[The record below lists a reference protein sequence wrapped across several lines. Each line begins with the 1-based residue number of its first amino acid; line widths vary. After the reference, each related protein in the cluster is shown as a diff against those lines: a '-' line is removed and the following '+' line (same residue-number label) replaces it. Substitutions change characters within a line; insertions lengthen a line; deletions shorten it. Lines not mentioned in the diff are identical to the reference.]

1 MLLAAFIAVTAMAGT
16 EKSLMRAEKFPAKA
30 QIGQK
35 LNIKQ
40 APRELTHKVQF
51 SKKARAPKKAATAA
65 DFAGDYTWDYL
76 TTSDDWSTDVESLTT
91 TEGSAHVVIS
101 ESTTTEGGITISG
114 MFSNDLEA
122 TVESDG
128 EYNYFVISAGQTA
141 GTSSYGDYVINGLFY
156 YEGDETYEAGWY
168 DSDIHG
174 YVLDD
179 GSIYIDEWMYKVL
192 STGDY
197 AGYYLNPCYVGG
209 STFTPS
215 DPITVVTPPEGLVT
229 EEYALSARNY
239 DDDADV
245 MGSVFIGFDYEDVY
259 IQGLCTWI
267 PEAWVKGTLDGTTIT
282 FPYGQYLGIY
292 DDTYDMYL
300 NTLMSQNVVFT
311 YDAEAG
317 TLTAQNEFFLIDN
330 ASYYFDSYRGCV
342 LTKVLEKATMPAN
355 PEITGL
361 TDTGSYGMVIDFS
374 IPNVDVNGDAL
385 ASSKLYYII
394 YSDIE
399 HEIAPLTFTPETH
412 TKLTENIT
420 EIPYGFTEGWDFYSS
435 RIYLNELYSEDWNN
449 IGIQSIYYGGGETNA
464 TEIQWYHIKDYAV
477 NEYTFN
483 FNEMDVP
490 TSATG
495 VTDGDITE
503 PTTLTEG
510 NVSLTISTST
520 TSTPNRYWATT
531 AGPQLR
537 VYGGTLTF
545 DAPEGYV
552 ITGIEFNYGRWNAG
566 NDADSGE
573 IVDDATNKVATWT
586 GSAQTVVVT
595 IAANSQIDKISV
607 TLEKA
612 EKLVKLP
619 EGLETEAWA
628 FEGFYNE
635 GTDGYDV
642 FRATEVAFDGTD
654 IYVKGMAYWFEDA
667 WLKGTINEGIATFPS
682 GQFVGEDEY
691 GQEFMIGFD
700 GTDFCDIQYAYDADA
715 KKLTQVTPY
724 ILESQSKSGLNEE
737 GELTFWGYWEV
748 SYFHAGAP
756 IAAETIEVPEGL
768 VTETYSFN
776 ASCLEEGEEEWEEY
790 NYQIEIGFD
799 GNDVYFSGLSDNTAS
814 MWAKGTLS
822 EDGKTV
828 TIPASQYLGFI
839 STLAGTF
846 DYYLTAFNKDF
857 EDIVLNYDAETNTFS
872 TEQPVVLNGSMFVLY
887 PYQTFTGVTI
897 TKVKDFATTPAD
909 PSIESYKIE
918 GYRYPNISFNIP
930 TVDVE
935 GNGILGSKL
944 YYTVWVLKDGEVQPF
959 TVTAADYRDVTEDM
973 VEIPYTYDDSWDIYR
988 GGSTFY
994 INPTDDAANWTNF
1007 GIQSIYYGGG
1017 ERHESNIVWAFSENV
1032 TVGESLYATYV
1043 APVDVDFTG
1052 AAVSAYAVTVN
1063 GKYAHLEPV
1072 TAVPAGTAVVVKAEA
1087 AGTYP
1092 VIITAD
1098 AALGTENELVAATA
1112 DVTADGTQYI
1122 LADGTEGIGFYKATP
1137 GTTIAAGKGYIVKT
1151 SSVKAFYGFDSDDA
1165 TGISGIN
1172 AADENAVI
1180 YNVAGQRLGKAQKGI
1195 NIINGKKVLK

>member
-1 MLLAAFIAVTAMAGT
+1 MLMAAFIAVTAMAGT

-35 LNIKQ
+35 LNLKQ
-40 APRELTHKVQF
+40 APKELTRKVQF

-76 TTSDDWSTDVESLTT
+76 TTSDNFSTDLESLTT
-91 TEGSAHVVIS
+91 SEGSAHVIIS
-101 ESTTTEGGITISG
+101 ESTTTEGGLTISG

-122 TVESDG
+122 TVGNDG
-128 EYNYFVISAGQTA
+128 EYDYFVISMGQTG
-141 GTSSYGDYVINGLFY
+141 GTSSYGDYVINGVFY
-156 YEGDETYEAGWY
+156 YEGDDTYEAGFY
-168 DSDIHG
+168 DGDIYG

-179 GSIYIDEWMYKVL
+179 GSIYIEEWIYRVL

-197 AGYYLNPCYVGG
+197 AGYYLTPLYVGG
-209 STFTPS
+209 STLTPAE
-215 DPITVVTPPEGLVT
+215 PLKVTTFPEGVVAT
-229 EEYALSARNY
+229 EYVMTY
-239 DDDADV
+239 DS
-245 MGSVFIGFDYEDVY
+245 GSKSVNLAVDGSDVY
-259 IQGLCTWI
+259 IQGMSEYC
-267 PEAWVKGTLDGTTIT
+267 PEACVKGTKDGNLVT
-282 FPYGQYLGIY
+282 FPAMQYMGEY
-292 DDTYDMYL
+292 ADMTSYFFY
-300 NTLMSQNVVFT
+300 NGETVFT
-311 YDAEAG
+311 YDPEKD
-317 TLTAQNEFFLIDN
+317 TYTAKGQVFGVLGNQ
-330 ASYYFDSYRGCV
+330 YYDGNYTNPV
-342 LTKVLEKATMPAN
+342 IAPVEEKAVMPAN
-355 PEITGL
+355 PAITAL
-361 TDTGSYGMVIDFS
+361 TNGNYGWYIDF
-374 IPNVDVNGDAL
+374 NVPLQDVNGDPIL
-385 ASSKLYYII
+385 GSKLTYII
-394 YSDIE
+394 YTDVE
-399 HEIAPLTFTPETH
+399 KEVAPLTFTPATH
-412 TKLTENIT
+412 EMLTEELT
-420 EIPYGFTEGWDFYSS
+420 EIPYGFTENWDFYDTQ
-435 RIYLNELYSEDWNN
+435 IYLNDLYSEDWNK